1 MQGLVPFS
9 PPYPEGWEGYK
20 ALRSIALPLIAQLR
34 ETGGDGLV
42 PQRRCSMAAEHRL
55 EAECHI
61 AAFGWQKALDSA
73 DYGLKL
79 ILASIPIPTSIG
91 FCSAL
96 NATTS

>member
-1 MQGLVPFS
+1 
-9 PPYPEGWEGYK
+9 
-20 ALRSIALPLIAQLR
+20 
-34 ETGGDGLV
+34 
-42 PQRRCSMAAEHRL
+42 MAAEHRL